1 LNQVLHVIAFIV
13 IGVVIGALYIRQSRG
28 AAATIRVIA
37 GLAGSLI
44 GGFVTLA
51 VLGSGH
57 TSGKYGSILV
67 AIVLAVILA
76 ALATAGT
83 RPRTA

>member
-1 LNQVLHVIAFIV
+1 MLHVIAFIV

-44 GGFVTLA
+44 GGFITLA
-51 VLGSGH
+51 VLGSAH
-57 TSGKYGSILV
+57 TSGKYGSILA
-67 AIVLAVILA
+67 AIVLAVILS

>member
-1 LNQVLHVIAFIV
+1 MLHYIAFVV

-28 AAATIRVIA
+28 AAAIIRVIA
-37 GLAGSLI
+37 GLVGSLI
-44 GGFVTLA
+44 GGLVALD
-51 VLGSGH
+51 VMGSAS
-57 TSGKYGSILV
+57 TAGKYGSLLV

-83 RPRTA
+83 RPRSA